1 MFFAFSNSTGLIR
14 GNSTQ
19 QSAFKDLQDCTV
31 FDLATDPG
39 LVYMTTDGILMPL
52 PPKPGNG
59 YGFNRDTN
67 LWEDFRTAQ
76 QVGNIIKKQR
86 LELLQQSD
94 WTQLPDVPLET
105 KTLWQAYRQAL
116 RDITEQSGYPF
127 NVEWPVQPA

>member
-1 MFFAFSNSTGLIR
+1 MFFAFSNLTGLLR

-31 FDLATDPG
+31 FDLAIDPG
-39 LVYMTTDGILMPL
+39 PVYMTTDGILMLL

-59 YGFNRDTN
+59 YRFNRDTN
-67 LWEDFRTAQ
+67 LWEDFRTPQ

-116 RDITEQSGYPF
+116 RDITDQSGYPF
-127 NVEWPVQPA
+127 NVEWPTSP